1 MPIAVNSGSVMNCL
15 VEGVRDVF
23 LIAMVMA
30 LLMMAVGILLVMG
43 VMPHSL
49 SLRTE
54 KYREI

>member
-1 MPIAVNSGSVMNCL
+1 MFFV
-15 VEGVRDVF
+15 
-23 LIAMVMA
+23 IAMVMA